1 MPDYG
6 DVNPE
11 TGQSNLRTNTAG
23 SVDPLA
29 PSVSNGQ
36 ISPAQWAE
44 YQTKRRRDAIMGLV
58 GTLGGM
64 FGGSALSAGLGGYG
78 AGAGAAAGGGG
89 SLGAVSGGA
98 PWAVTPY
105 AANSATMVGTGL
117 SGGAAGAASGGVGAA
132 AKFLGLSPND
142 WASIVPA
149 AVGTIGSAVSKPPNM
164 NPTTATTDP
173 NLQKLL
179 QTMQGRLDQSE
190 PLYKSIM
197 AMANG
202 LLPTQYQNGGAG
214 R

>member
-6 DVNPE
+6 DVNPD

-64 FGGSALSAGLGGYG
+64 FGGSALSAGMGGYG

-105 AANSATMVGTGL
+105 ATTATMAAPGAMA
-117 SGGAAGAASGGVGAA
+117 GGAGAGAAAGVAS
-132 AKFLGLSPND
+132 KVLGLSPND

>member
-6 DVNPE
+6 DVNPD

-78 AGAGAAAGGGG
+78 AGAAASGAGGAGG

-105 AANSATMVGTGL
+105 A
-117 SGGAAGAASGGVGAA
+117 
-132 AKFLGLSPND
+132 
-142 WASIVPA
+142 
-149 AVGTIGSAVSKPPNM
+149 
-164 NPTTATTDP
+164 TTAT
-173 NLQKLL
+173 
-179 QTMQGRLDQSE
+179 
-190 PLYKSIM
+190 
-197 AMANG
+197 
-202 LLPTQYQNGGAG
+202 
-214 R
+214 